1 MGRRRLPALLALV
14 AGLLLGAGTGAQGAV
29 ASALHPGGAAP
40 AVQAGQAGRTG
51 VRGTVPR
58 SVHGTIQDSTNNG
71 AFVAPS
77 PHPVTGAMLRA
88 GRGGPAGGHSRDAV
102 VLSILA
108 LLAAALA
115 AFLVRQRRRSRPPG
129 WLCSSLVP
137 RGPPLLLAP

>member
-14 AGLLLGAGTGAQGAV
+14 AGLLLGAGTGAQGVV
-29 ASALHPGGAAP
+29 ASALHQGDVAHS
-40 AVQAGQAGRTG
+40 VQAGQAGRAG
-51 VRGTVPR
+51 VRGT
-58 SVHGTIQDSTNNG
+58 IQDRTNPG
-71 AFVAPS
+71 AFVPPAPHS
-77 PHPVTGAMLRA
+77 ITGAMLRA
-88 GRGGPAGGHSRDAV
+88 GHGGPAGGHTRDAV
-102 VLSILA
+102 ALSILA